1 MISHRTTRQ
10 RGFTLI
16 ELVVV
21 IVIIGILAAFAIPR
35 FAGLA
40 KDARVAAVRG
50 MLGTA
55 RSSSALVHGLAL
67 ARNVTTGTVALE
79 GATGGIVAVVN
90 AYPKGDVDGI
100 VDAIGNTDSYTITYP
115 TATSV
120 SFKVSGA
127 TGAAATD
134 CAVVYTEPAAA
145 GDPPSITSDDGAG
158 C

>member
-1 MISHRTTRQ
+1 MFTQRNARQ

-40 KDARVAAVRG
+40 EDARKASVRG
-50 MLGTA
+50 LLGTV

-67 ARNVTTGTVALE
+67 ARNVTTGTVDLE
-79 GATGGIVAVVN
+79 GATIDVVN
-90 AYPKGDVDGI
+90 GYPAGTATGI
-100 VDAIGNTDSYTITYP
+100 ELAIGNLDNYSKTH
-115 TATSV
+115 AAGV
-120 SFKVSGA
+120 STFKVAGSSGA
-127 TGAAATD
+127 ANE
-134 CAVVYTEPAAA
+134 CAVIYTQSAAA
-145 GDPPSITSDDGAG
+145 GEPPVITGTETN

>member
-1 MISHRTTRQ
+1 MFTQRSARQ

-40 KDARVAAVRG
+40 TDARIASVRG

-67 ARNVTTGTVALE
+67 ARLQTGATGNVALE
-79 GATGGIVAVVN
+79 GAPAGVDTVYGYPAGTAAGIVA
-90 AYPKGDVDGI
+90 
-100 VDAIGNTDSYTITYP
+100 AIGNTENYTIDTS
-115 TATSV
+115 TAGTV
-120 SFKVSGA
+120 IFQVNGA
-127 TGAAATD
+127 TDPATCSVTYVQAAINNVPT
-134 CAVVYTEPAAA
+134 
-145 GDPPSITSDDGAG
+145 ITPLDGG

>member
-1 MISHRTTRQ
+1 MFTSRHTRQ

-40 KDARVAAVRG
+40 KDARIASVRG

-67 ARNVTTGTVALE
+67 ARNQTAATGTVDLE
-79 GATGGIVAVVN
+79 GATINVVFGYPAGSAAGIEA
-90 AYPKGDVDGI
+90 
-100 VDAIGNTDSYTITYP
+100 AIGNTENYTITH
-115 TATSV
+115 AAGV
-120 SFKVSGA
+120 STFKVVGSSGA
-127 TGAAATD
+127 ATE
-134 CAVVYTEPAAA
+134 CAVIYTQPAAS
-145 GDPPSITSDDGAG
+145 GSTPSITSDENN

>member
-1 MISHRTTRQ
+1 MCAQRNTRQ

-40 KDARVAAVRG
+40 KDARVASVRG

-67 ARNVTTGTVALE
+67 ARNQTGATGNVALE
-79 GATGGIVAVVN
+79 GVAAGVDTVNGYPAGTAAGIVA
-90 AYPKGDVDGI
+90 
-100 VDAIGNTDSYTITYP
+100 AIGNTEAYTIDTS
-115 TATSV
+115 TAGTV
-120 SFKVSGA
+120 IFEVN
-127 TGAAATD
+127 GAATLAT
-134 CAVVYTEPAAA
+134 CSVTYVAAA
-145 GDPPSITSDDGAG
+145 ANSTPSITSNEVG

>member
-1 MISHRTTRQ
+1 MFTQRNARQ

-40 KDARVAAVRG
+40 EDARKASVRG
-50 MLGTA
+50 LLGTV

-67 ARNVTTGTVALE
+67 ARNVTTGTVDLE
-79 GATGGIVAVVN
+79 GATIDVVN
-90 AYPKGDVDGI
+90 GYPAGTAAGI
-100 VDAIGNTDSYTITYP
+100 ELAIGNLDNYSKTH
-115 TATSV
+115 AAGV
-120 SFKVSGA
+120 STFKVIGSG
-127 TGAAATD
+127 GAAGD
-134 CAVVYTEPAAA
+134 CAVIYTQPAAA
-145 GDPPSITSDDGAG
+145 GEPPVITGNENN

>member
-1 MISHRTTRQ
+1 MSTHRNTRQ

-40 KDARVAAVRG
+40 EDARKASVRG
-50 MLGTA
+50 LLGTV

-67 ARNVTTGTVALE
+67 ARNVTTGTVDLE
-79 GATGGIVAVVN
+79 GATIAVVN
-90 AYPKGDVDGI
+90 GYPAGSAAGI
-100 VDAIGNTDSYTITYP
+100 ELAIGNLDNYTKTH
-115 TATSV
+115 AGGV
-120 SFKVSGA
+120 STFKVIGSG
-127 TGAAATD
+127 GAAGE
-134 CAVVYTEPAAA
+134 CAVIYTQSAAPGEP
-145 GDPPSITSDDGAG
+145 PVISSDENN

>member
-1 MISHRTTRQ
+1 MFTQRNARQ

-40 KDARVAAVRG
+40 EDARKASVRG
-50 MLGTA
+50 LLGTV

-67 ARNVTTGTVALE
+67 ARHVATGTVDLE
-79 GATGGIVAVVN
+79 GATIDVVN
-90 AYPKGDVDGI
+90 GYPAGTATGI
-100 VDAIGNTDSYTITYP
+100 ELAIGNLDNYTKTH
-115 TATSV
+115 AAGV
-120 SFKVSGA
+120 STFKVTGSSGA
-127 TGAAATD
+127 ANE
-134 CAVVYTEPAAA
+134 CAVVYTQSAAA
-145 GDPPSITSDDGAG
+145 GEPPVITGNETN

>member
-1 MISHRTTRQ
+1 MFTQRNARQ

-40 KDARVAAVRG
+40 EDARKASVRG
-50 MLGTA
+50 LLGTV

-67 ARNVTTGTVALE
+67 ARNQTGATGTVDLE
-79 GATGGIVAVVN
+79 GASIATVHGYPAGTATGIEL
-90 AYPKGDVDGI
+90 
-100 VDAIGNTDSYTITYP
+100 AIGNLDNYTVTHAAGAS
-115 TATSV
+115 T
-120 SFKVSGA
+120 FKVAGSSGA
-127 TGAAATD
+127 ANE
-134 CAVVYTEPAAA
+134 CAVVYNQSAAA
-145 GDPPSITSDDGAG
+145 GDPPIINGNENN